1 MQHATPSSAYPVRP
15 VVTSFAPY
23 SPGLSLQEIRKAYQ
37 LSHVIKLASNENPL
51 GASPLVQQS
60 IAREA
65 PVVFRY
71 PRSGNPELI
80 HELAKALGVDP
91 ARLIAGNGSDELI
104 DLLLR
109 VVGLPGEN
117 NVVLLEP
124 SFSIYR
130 MQAELSG
137 LDVRRVPLN
146 SDFSFPWRALE
157 QNMDERTAFV
167 FLTNPD
173 NPSGHATSA
182 RRILRFAENL
192 PEQALLVLD
201 EAYIDFA
208 EDPDS
213 LSPLKHMEE
222 TDNLVLL
229 RTFSKL
235 YGLAG
240 LRLGYGIM
248 PPWLAELVQR
258 IKLPFSVNI
267 LAEKAGIAALR
278 DTVFRS
284 MTRET
289 VLDQR
294 RELASRLT
302 DLGCCVYPSQANF
315 LMFQPPMDAQ
325 TLHRRL
331 LEKGIIVRPLN
342 SYGLSEYLRVSIGR
356 EDENLAFLDALQRIV
371 ADESEKTADSARNG

>member
-1 MQHATPSSAYPVRP
+1 

-23 SPGLSLQEIRKAYQ
+23 TPGQSIQEIRKAYQ

-51 GASPLVQQS
+51 GTSPLVQRT
-60 IAREA
+60 IAKEA
-65 PVVFRY
+65 ASVFRY
-71 PRSGNPELI
+71 PRSGSPELLR
-80 HELAKALGVDP
+80 ELSCALGVDP
-91 ARLIAGNGSDELI
+91 DRLIAGNGSDELI

-109 VVGLPGEN
+109 VVGRPGEN

-146 SDFSFPWRALE
+146 PDFSFPWTALE
-157 QNMDERTAFV
+157 QSVDERTACV

-182 RRILRFAENL
+182 QRILRFAARL
-192 PEQALLVLD
+192 PSQALLVVD

-208 EDPDS
+208 EDPEN
-213 LSPLKHMEE
+213 LSPLTRIEE

-248 PPWLAELVQR
+248 PPWLAELIQR

-267 LAEKAGIAALR
+267 VAEKAGVAALK

-289 VLDQR
+289 VLDER
-294 RELASRLT
+294 RELSGRLA
-302 DLGCCVYPSQANF
+302 DLGCRVYSSQANF
-315 LMFQPPMDAQ
+315 LMFQPQMKAQ
-325 TLHRRL
+325 TLHQRL
-331 LEKGIIVRPLN
+331 LEKGIILRPLG
-342 SYGLSEYLRVSIGR
+342 SYGLPDHLRVSIGR
-356 EDENLAFLDALQRIV
+356 EDENRAFLEALERILARDNKGASGDQRT
-371 ADESEKTADSARNG
+371 E